1 MKFSALIALV
11 ALLALPVSPVTGETL
26 KEKLSRGA
34 AKTATVAKNAAKQL
48 DQTVTSTVDLAK
60 GEATP
65 DLTRAKLDA
74 MAAASLDRLFYE
86 QPAARAQFEAS
97 AGYAVFDSRK
107 SVLLGI
113 TAGFG
118 RGVAVNMATQQRT
131 YMKMGT
137 GGVGLAL
144 GLGGFQ
150 TQIVIL
156 FETPADFDTFV
167 YDGYDATAQTGAMVG
182 DETAGKELRFV
193 DGRSIFLLSTK
204 GWKVSATAAGT
215 KYWIDPKLN

>member
-1 MKFSALIALV
+1 MKFSALMAV
-11 ALLALPVSPVTGETL
+11 VVLLALSVTPGAAETL
-26 KEKLSRGA
+26 KEKMARGA
-34 AKTATVAKNAAKQL
+34 AKTADVAKNAAKQL

-65 DLTRAKLDA
+65 DLTRAKLDT
-74 MAAASLDRLFYE
+74 MAAESLNRLFYE

-118 RGVAVNMATQQRT
+118 RGVAVNTMTQQRT

-156 FETPADFDTFV
+156 FQTQADFDSFV
-167 YDGYDATAQTGAMVG
+167 HDGYDATAQTGAMVG
-182 DETAGKELRFV
+182 EETAGTELRFV

-215 KYWIDPKLN
+215 RYWIDPKLN

>member
-1 MKFSALIALV
+1 MKLSALITLI
-11 ALLALPVSPVTGETL
+11 ALLALPVTPATAETL
-26 KEKLSRGA
+26 KEKVARGA
-34 AKTATVAKNAAKQL
+34 AKTADVAKNAAKQL
-48 DQTVTSTVDLAK
+48 DQTVSSTVELAK

-65 DLTRAKLDA
+65 ELTREKLDS
-74 MAAASLDRLFYE
+74 MAAASLDRLFLE
-86 QPAARAQFEAS
+86 QPAARAQFDAS

-118 RGVAVNMATQQRT
+118 RGVAVDSATQKRT

-156 FETPADFDTFV
+156 FETPADFETFV